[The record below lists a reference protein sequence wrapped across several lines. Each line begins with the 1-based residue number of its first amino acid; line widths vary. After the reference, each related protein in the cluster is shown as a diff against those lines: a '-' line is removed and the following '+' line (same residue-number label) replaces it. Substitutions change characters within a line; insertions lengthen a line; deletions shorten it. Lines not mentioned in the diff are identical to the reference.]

1 MVSMRPN
8 VLTRLATTSDR
19 GNDAVLK
26 TTKPAAAGP
35 VVTVQDLRVQAQNSR
50 ATTEIL
56 HGVSVAVESGQMHG
70 LVGETGSGKSI
81 TAAAIMGLL
90 PKGVSVTGGSIKLGE
105 RELVGLG
112 HRELHEL
119 RGPSFGMIFQN
130 PRTALHP
137 MYAVGKQMNRV
148 LEAHLTLG
156 KKERAERV
164 LHYLNLVGIP
174 DAGRIAH
181 AFPHE
186 LSGGLAQRVVIATS
200 LLCDPTFLIAD
211 EPTTGLDA
219 TVQRQILEL
228 LASLQHELNLSV
240 LMITHDL
247 SIVAQYCSSVS
258 VMFGGNVVEDGAVR
272 QVLRAPAAP
281 YTRNLLKASRLEFVT
296 QRERVSA

>member
-1 MVSMRPN
+1 MSTETAHM
-8 VLTRLATTSDR
+8 AQTSDSAQLPPPAS
-19 GNDAVLK
+19 AVSRSDD
-26 TTKPAAAGP
+26 T
-35 VVTVQDLRVQAQNSR
+35 VVTVDGLVVRSDNSR
-50 ATTEIL
+50 GSNELL
-56 HGVSVAVESGQMHG
+56 HGVSLRVRAGTMHG

-90 PKGVSVTGGSIKLGE
+90 PKGVSVSAGSIKLGE
-105 RELVGLG
+105 RELIGLG
-112 HRELHEL
+112 DRQLHDL
-119 RGPSFGMIFQN
+119 RGPAFGMIFQN

-137 MYAVGKQMNRV
+137 MYSVAKQMSRV
-148 LEAHLTLG
+148 VDAHLDLSR
-156 KKERAERV
+156 KERDARV
-164 LHYLNLVGIP
+164 RHYLNLVGVP
-174 DAGRIAH
+174 DPSRIAA

-228 LASLQHELNLSV
+228 LARLQEELRLSV

-247 SIVAQYCSSVS
+247 AIVAQCCATVS
-258 VMFGGNVVEDGAVR
+258 VMHQGNVVEEGSTR
-272 QVLRAPAAP
+272 QLLRSPSAA

-296 QRERVSA
+296 QQDRVSA

>member
-1 MVSMRPN
+1 MAPMRPN
-8 VLTRLATTSDR
+8 TLTRFSSPAGRTAADR
-19 GNDAVLK
+19 TAA
-26 TTKPAAAGP
+26 AAAGSGP
-35 VVTVQDLRVQAQNSR
+35 VVAVRDLRVRASNSR
-50 ATTEIL
+50 SSTELL
-56 HGVSVAVESGQMHG
+56 HGVSVSVEAGQMHG

-90 PKGVSVTGGSIKLGE
+90 PKGVAIDSGSITLGG
-105 RELVGLG
+105 RELVGVSQ
-112 HRELHEL
+112 RELHDL

-137 MYAVGKQMNRV
+137 MYSVSKQMNRV
-148 LEAHLTLG
+148 LEAHLSLS
-156 KKERAERV
+156 KAERADRV

-174 DAGRIAH
+174 DPGRIAQ
-181 AFPHE
+181 AYPHE
-186 LSGGLAQRVVIATS
+186 LSGGLAQRVVIATA
-200 LLCDPTFLIAD
+200 LLCNPTFLIAD

-228 LASLQHELNLSV
+228 LARLQQDLSLSV

-247 SIVAQYCSSVS
+247 SIVAQYCASVS
-258 VMFGGNVVEDGAVR
+258 VMYDGNVVEDGSVR
-272 QVLRAPAAP
+272 QVLRAPTAP

>member
-1 MVSMRPN
+1 MENMES
-8 VLTRLATTSDR
+8 TA
-19 GNDAVLK
+19 AV
-26 TTKPAAAGP
+26 TDS
-35 VVTVQDLRVQAQNSR
+35 VITVDDLHVNASNSR
-50 ATTEIL
+50 GVNELL
-56 HGVSVAVESGQMHG
+56 HGVSVSVRRGTMHG

-90 PKGVSVTGGSIKLGE
+90 PRGVFVTGGSIRLGD

-112 HRELHEL
+112 DKELHEL

-137 MYAVGKQMNRV
+137 MYSVGKQMNRV
-148 LEAHLTLG
+148 LQAHLDLS
-156 KKERAERV
+156 KSERSERV

-174 DAGRIAH
+174 DATRISH

-228 LASLQHELNLSV
+228 LARLQSDLGLSV

-247 SIVAQYCSSVS
+247 SIVAQYCESVS
-258 VMFGGNVVEDGAVR
+258 VMYQGSVVEEGSVR
-272 QVLRAPAAP
+272 QVLRAPTAP
-281 YTRNLLKASRLEFVT
+281 YTLNLLKASRLEFVT
-296 QRERVSA
+296 QRDRVSA

>member
-1 MVSMRPN
+1 MTRMRPKT
-8 VLTRLATTSDR
+8 LSRAGELS
-19 GNDAVLK
+19 DAV
-26 TTKPAAAGP
+26 PASSAEAAES
-35 VVTVQDLRVQAQNSR
+35 VITVDDLFVNAHNSR
-50 ATTEIL
+50 GTNKLL
-56 HGVSVAVESGQMHG
+56 HGVSVAVKTGTMHG

-90 PKGVSVTGGSIKLGE
+90 PKGVFITGGSIKLAG

-112 HRELHEL
+112 HKELHEL

-137 MYAVGKQMNRV
+137 MYSVGKQMNQV
-148 LEAHLTLG
+148 LEAHLDLS
-156 KKERAERV
+156 KKERSDRV
-164 LHYLNLVGIP
+164 LHFLNLVGIP
-174 DAGRIAH
+174 DATRISH

-186 LSGGLAQRVVIATS
+186 LSGGLAQRVVIATA

-228 LASLQHELNLSV
+228 LAKLQEDLGLSV

-247 SIVAQYCSSVS
+247 SIVAQYCATVS
-258 VMFGGNVVEDGAVR
+258 VMYQGNVVEDGTVR
-272 QVLRAPAAP
+272 QVLRAPTAP

-296 QRERVSA
+296 QRDRVSA

>member
-1 MVSMRPN
+1 MRPN
-8 VLTRLATTSDR
+8 TLLHLPNSRTRGAHLGPQASTGPTS
-19 GNDAVLK
+19 
-26 TTKPAAAGP
+26 GP
-35 VVTVQDLRVQAQNSR
+35 VVTVRDLRVQAHNSR
-50 ATTEIL
+50 ATTELL
-56 HGVSVAVESGQMHG
+56 HGVSLDVEVGQMHG

-90 PKGVSVTGGSIKLGE
+90 PKGVAITEGSIKLGDQ
-105 RELVGLG
+105 ELVGLDQKS
-112 HRELHEL
+112 LHDL

-137 MYAVGKQMNRV
+137 MYSVSKQMNRV
-148 LEAHLTLG
+148 LEAHTAMN
-156 KKERAERV
+156 KRERIDRV
-164 LHYLNLVGIP
+164 MSYLNLVGIP

-228 LASLQHELNLSV
+228 LARLQDELNLSV

-247 SIVAQYCSSVS
+247 SIVAQYCDRVS
-258 VMFGGNVVEDGAVR
+258 VMYGGDVVEEGPVR
-272 QVLRAPAAP
+272 QVLRAPQAA
-281 YTRNLLKASRLEFVT
+281 YTRNLLRSSRLEFVT
-296 QRERVSA
+296 QRDRVSA